1 MRRRRGIIIIRRRRQ
16 RGKKKRSE
24 NRTKGKDPEEKKN
37 IPRTRRLSFAFV
49 HPLKT

>member
-16 RGKKKRSE
+16 RGKKERSE
-24 NRTKGKDPEEKKN
+24 NRTKGKDPGKKKN